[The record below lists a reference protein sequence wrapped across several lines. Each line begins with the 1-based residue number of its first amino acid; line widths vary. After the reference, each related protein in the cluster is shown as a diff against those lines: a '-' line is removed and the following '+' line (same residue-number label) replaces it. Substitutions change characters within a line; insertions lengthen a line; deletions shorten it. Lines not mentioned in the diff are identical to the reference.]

1 MPIYIGVRTFPLLR
15 NRDNITPIFLGQK
28 LTVIRYP
35 PNTLQIFSE
44 CFTLLDDFKL
54 LSKTAPWLRLLCCC
68 TFDSLPP
75 TTSGLKGGAL
85 PHTYQI
91 QPKSTK

>member
-1 MPIYIGVRTFPLLR
+1 MDVRC
-15 NRDNITPIFLGQK
+15 
-28 LTVIRYP
+28 P

-54 LSKTAPWLRLLCCC
+54 LSKTAPWLHLLSCC

-75 TTSGLKGGAL
+75 TTGGLKAGNATHI
-85 PHTYQI
+85 PNT
-91 QPKSTK
+91 TKE